1 MAENKKRVS
10 IGLTDKQYE
19 LVEKFAKEKGF
30 SKSAIFV
37 LALEEY
43 SRKESEQKNKWE
55 LIPFKKYE
63 FSLMLVLSRR
73 L

>member
-10 IGLTDKQYE
+10 IGLTDNQYE
-19 LVEKFAKEKGF
+19 LVEKLAKEKGF

-43 SRKESEQKNKWE
+43 SRKESEQKNK
-55 LIPFKKYE
+55 
-63 FSLMLVLSRR
+63 
-73 L
+73 

>member
-19 LVEKFAKEKGF
+19 LVEKLAKEKGF